1 MIFKAKITFICAIA
15 GPESP
20 RVLEV
25 VEKCDSLSWK
35 LEYDGG
41 SETEDNPS
49 HSSASMH
56 ASSHHSNLRSS
67 AGALVK
73 FVLQFDISLSL
84 IQFRFQ
90 KWDENFCLSDGI
102 TLICFGSGRLVGCVG
117 NQADWELTISG

>member
-1 MIFKAKITFICAIA
+1 MGHLNNILIFKAKITFICAIG

-56 ASSHHSNLRSS
+56 AASHHSNLRSS
-67 AGALVK
+67 AGALVR
-73 FVLQFDISLSL
+73 FVLQFKFNSI
-84 IQFRFQ
+84 
-90 KWDENFCLSDGI
+90 
-102 TLICFGSGRLVGCVG
+102 
-117 NQADWELTISG
+117 

>member
-1 MIFKAKITFICAIA
+1 MGHFKKILIFKAKITFICAIA

-56 ASSHHSNLRSS
+56 AASHHSNLRSS
-67 AGALVK
+67 SGALVK
-73 FVLQFDISLSL
+73 FVFQFDRSLHNS
-84 IQFRFQ
+84 I
-90 KWDENFCLSDGI
+90 
-102 TLICFGSGRLVGCVG
+102 
-117 NQADWELTISG
+117 